1 VPGCT
6 WGARP
11 AQGVSFSPCYN
22 AVMLISTKFT
32 HADLLEAPDDGK
44 RREIVEGELFVTPS
58 PNLDHQRVSRR
69 IGSALANYLEAN
81 PIGEIFYAPM
91 DVILSDFDVV
101 EPDLLIVLNEHR
113 EILKT
118 WVEGTPDL
126 VVEILSPT
134 TSKRD
139 RGLKL
144 RAYARHGVAEYWIVD
159 PDQRAIEV
167 YRLDRERYH
176 APQVFREPEALSS
189 PLLPSFSLPLAGV
202 FNPRGG

>member
-1 VPGCT
+1 MPGHT

-11 AQGVSFSPCYN
+11 AQGVSFSPWYN
-22 AVMLISTKFT
+22 AAMLISTKFT

-58 PNLDHQRVSRR
+58 PNLSHQRISRR
-69 IGSALANYLEAN
+69 IELALANYLEAC
-81 PIGEIFYAPM
+81 PIGEIFDAPM

-101 EPDLLIVLNEHR
+101 EPDLLVVLNEHR

-144 RAYARHGVAEYWIVD
+144 RAYARHGVTEYWIVD

-167 YRLDRERYH
+167 YRLDREKYR
-176 APQVFREPEALSS
+176 APQVFHAPESLTSS
-189 PLLPSFSLPLAGV
+189 MLPNFSLSLADV
-202 FNPRGG
+202 FKSL